1 MSGPRASTL
10 ERPVAPIDPRIRAR
24 RIHVRRVEGRRRL
37 QRVVD
42 AGLVAVV
49 ALGFL
54 GALWTP
60 LLDVDEVRVQGVGH
74 TGADAVL
81 ERAGIEAGDQLVQ
94 VDLAGAGARVAAL
107 PWVQQVRIE
116 RRLDGRVTFEVR
128 ERTPVAL
135 LGAGAQALLV
145 DRDGRVLGPAST
157 APELGGL
164 IQLQGVSETVAP
176 GAYLPSEADD
186 ALALAEA
193 LSTAA
198 PGTVG
203 TLRLDG
209 LTAALVEGGTV
220 RFGDARQLD
229 AKVRSLRTVLDQVD
243 LTCLDVIDL
252 RLPGSPV
259 LTREEGCS

>member
-1 MSGPRASTL
+1 MSETRTPTL
-10 ERPVAPIDPRIRAR
+10 ERRVAPIDPRIRAR

-42 AGLVAVV
+42 AGLVVVV

-60 LLDVDEVRVQGVGH
+60 LLDVDEVRVQGAGH
-74 TGADAVL
+74 TGVDAVL
-81 ERAGIEAGDQLVQ
+81 ERAGIQAGDQLVR
-94 VDLAGAGARVAAL
+94 VDLAGAGTRVAAL
-107 PWVQQVRIE
+107 PWVQQVRLE
-116 RRLDGRVTFEVR
+116 RSLDGRVTLDVR

-135 LGAGAQALLV
+135 LGSGAQALLV
-145 DRDGRVLGPAST
+145 DRDGRVLGPASA

-164 IQLQGVSETVAP
+164 TQLQGVPEAVAP
-176 GAYLPSEADD
+176 GAYLPEQVDD

-198 PGTVG
+198 PGAVSS
-203 TLRLDG
+203 LELDG
-209 LTAALVEGGTV
+209 LTAVLVQGGLV

-243 LTCLDVIDL
+243 LTCLGVIDL